1 MLASK
6 WLQNNMIHH
15 IDIIPVTMTG
25 VLCDDE
31 NGQNDPL
38 VVPDDIPASK
48 DIPRSPFASTTQ

>member
-1 MLASK
+1 
-6 WLQNNMIHH
+6 
-15 IDIIPVTMTG
+15 MTG